1 MFFQFKSRT
10 AGRFLAAAHAGNHEK
25 LLELITKGIDVNL
38 TNEVS
43 TDHIAVL
50 VHTLLLYRYF
60 PNVYVNVMLSSMD
73 EALLLFYNPW

>member
-1 MFFQFKSRT
+1 MQSINVFQFKSRT

-43 TDHIAVL
+43 TDNIVL
-50 VHTLLLYRYF
+50 VHKLLLCRYHNAVF
-60 PNVYVNVMLSSMD
+60 IGSGVVVIL
-73 EALLLFYNPW
+73 